1 MWLLMPMTLSEY
13 GHNES
18 KNILARSLVV
28 AGRILLMR
36 LGADDIGYFSQNLST
51 KHNIPNFLKKSGI

>member
-1 MWLLMPMTLSEY
+1 MWLLMPITFSGY
-13 GHNES
+13 GHNEC

-36 LGADDIGYFSQNLST
+36 LGADDFDIMDGLVLVSRRVYC
-51 KHNIPNFLKKSGI
+51 K